1 MSPWH
6 LYGWIAPGT
15 MKAPL
20 KRIKHFAK
28 EKKNGYCNNSTR
40 ALITINGLKDLNVL
54 RHQHQSKVLLCND
67 G

>member
-1 MSPWH
+1 MSPWD

-28 EKKNGYCNNSTR
+28 EKKMDIVIIPR
-40 ALITINGLKDLNVL
+40 A
-54 RHQHQSKVLLCND
+54 H
-67 G
+67 